1 MIKRLQI
8 LRRNSGKDFSYL
20 NEINKQLLSL
30 NQYLETQNS
39 ALVEQNKALTSQLGE
54 KATMYRDLRL
64 QYEEVKEEYE
74 KAKLSYQKGA
84 HNMLYDRKL
93 LQKSN
98 RNQARLLREKSNQI
112 NSLKNENRQLRE
124 QIIRLHWSDYNI

>member
-1 MIKRLQI
+1 MFKNFKS
-8 LRRNSGKDFSYL
+8 LR
-20 NEINKQLLSL
+20 Q
-30 NQYLETQNS
+30 QNS
-39 ALVEQNKALTSQLGE
+39 DLIKQNKALTSQLVE

-93 LQKSN
+93 LKKSN